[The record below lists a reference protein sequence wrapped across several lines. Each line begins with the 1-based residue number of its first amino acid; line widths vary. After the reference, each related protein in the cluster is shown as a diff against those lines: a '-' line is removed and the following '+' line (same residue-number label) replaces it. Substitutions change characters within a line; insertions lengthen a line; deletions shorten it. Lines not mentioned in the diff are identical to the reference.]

1 MIRPSRF
8 WLDAETVN
16 DIPVRMQNNRING
29 NPNSD
34 TFVSNNPLEEIY
46 GIVIVI
52 GHVIVVLNNAGYEVE
67 ILKRN
72 ACGHGFGRCFRFGQ

>member
-46 GIVIVI
+46 GIVIV
-52 GHVIVVLNNAGYEVE
+52 LDT
-67 ILKRN
+67 
-72 ACGHGFGRCFRFGQ
+72 